1 MPTVPQ
7 VSVGS
12 LSQIFKIRRGFKV
25 LGLVLTSTLSATCCG
40 LVEAQLV
47 YSQTSSYGVSSQA
60 DPTPYSVSGQTV
72 QTPYGIPSQSV
83 ESGRANQTPYGMP
96 SQSHGF
102 DPSTNQFGEPDV
114 SPTEAPTQSYPSSED
129 GVSSPRSAPFTGN
142 CGTTTVDSSGG
153 FAQLVSN
160 VSQTAS
166 WVEQPAIGMGALLG
180 QVAPQVMA
188 YLNPAP
194 LPDINPLARQAK
206 VPVMMYHDILPQ
218 KQVFFDVTPK
228 EFESHLKLIKKK
240 GLTPISMD
248 QLVTHLRTGA
258 PLPPKPIVLTF
269 DDGYKGHYDY
279 VYPLLK
285 KYNYP
290 AVFAIYTAKVGKKM
304 GRSSLT
310 WEHLREMAKD
320 PLITIA
326 SHSVTH
332 KVMDGMSPR
341 QLGIETQQ
349 SKQILESQLGVP
361 IRYFVYPEGKFD
373 QAAIEAVEV
382 AGYEAALT
390 MDDNDERLAGQSENL
405 FAIGRIGQSRME
417 EMVDVAWEGPPV
429 TPIGFGFDF
438 AAPVRR
444 LDATIDNTPF
454 IFIAGGRPVTIH
466 ANTRGQVPEI
476 IAGTP
481 VVAAVDGG
489 FFSLEML
496 DSNEML
502 GPVYSQSHG
511 QFIPGKR
518 GEIPFLKER
527 PLVLIGPSAV
537 KFVPFDPQKH
547 NSLEGIQAEM
557 PEVTDAF
564 VAAGW
569 LVDRGQPQPLERF
582 GKLYS
587 VNELRHRAF
596 WGINQQGQPQIGVS
610 TEPIGSVDLG
620 MALAKAGF
628 RDAVMLDSGAST
640 SLAFKGASLV
650 GYTPRPVPHV
660 VGLIPP
666 GRTAGTAGTVCP
678 VVTSSAR

>member
-1 MPTVPQ
+1 MPTVPEAT
-7 VSVGS
+7 VRS
-12 LSQIFKIRRGFKV
+12 LNGIFKIRGGLKFLGIV
-25 LGLVLTSTLSATCCG
+25 LSSTLSSTSCWLAD
-40 LVEAQLV
+40 VQLA
-47 YSQTSSYGVSSQA
+47 YSQTSYDA
-60 DPTPYSVSGQTV
+60 T
-72 QTPYGIPSQSV
+72 
-83 ESGRANQTPYGMP
+83 NQTNEL
-96 SQSHGF
+96 
-102 DPSTNQFGEPDV
+102 NQPATSFGQPEVTPGGTLEPT
-114 SPTEAPTQSYPSSED
+114 SPTSPDGSSFPSHTPLPSNC
-129 GVSSPRSAPFTGN
+129 ATAQTGQP
-142 CGTTTVDSSGG
+142 SG
-153 FAQLVSN
+153 FAQLVSD

-166 WVEQPAIGMGALLG
+166 WVEQPAIGMGALVG
-180 QVAPQVMA
+180 QVAPQVLA
-188 YLNPAP
+188 YLNPTP

-206 VPVMMYHDILPQ
+206 VPVMMYHDILPE
-218 KQVFFDVTPK
+218 KQVFFDVTPD
-228 EFESHLKLIKKK
+228 EFEQHLKLIKKK

-320 PLITIA
+320 PLVTIA
-326 SHSVTH
+326 SHSVSH
-332 KVMDGMSPR
+332 KVMDGMSPE
-341 QLGIETQQ
+341 QLLVETQE
-349 SKQILESQLGVP
+349 SKRILESELGIP

-373 QAAIEAVEV
+373 KPAMESVEA
-382 AGYEAALT
+382 AGYAAALT

-417 EMVDVAWEGPPV
+417 EMVDVAWEGPSASPV
-429 TPIGFGFDF
+429 TFGFDF
-438 AAPVRR
+438 ASPVRR
-444 LDATIDNTPF
+444 VDATIDNTPF

-466 ANTRGQVPEI
+466 ASTRGQVPEI
-476 IAGTP
+476 IAKTP
-481 VVAAVDGG
+481 VIAAVDGG

-518 GEIPFLKER
+518 GEIPFLKDR
-527 PLVLIGPSAV
+527 PLVLIGPNAV
-537 KFVPFDPQKH
+537 RFVPFDPMKH

-569 LVDRGQPQPLERF
+569 LVDQGRPQPLERF
-582 GKLYS
+582 GRLYS

-620 MALAKAGF
+620 IALAKAGF

-640 SLAFKGASLV
+640 SLAFKGTSLV

-666 GRTAGTAGTVCP
+666 TSSAGTSNAGTVCP
-678 VVTSSAR
+678 VVTSSAK

>member
-1 MPTVPQ
+1 MPTVSEATAQ
-7 VSVGS
+7 LFRKV
-12 LSQIFKIRRGFKV
+12 FKIRGSLKFV
-25 LGLVLTSTLSATCCG
+25 GIVLTSTLSSTLAC
-40 LVEAQLV
+40 LSDVPLV
-47 YSQTSSYGVSSQA
+47 YSQTSYRDPSQTYTSPYEVPNQTDQFNQPTDQYSQPETDPGHAPAQSFPSSTDGFSFPNSAPLPTHCATSQA
-60 DPTPYSVSGQTV
+60 GKPTGL
-72 QTPYGIPSQSV
+72 
-83 ESGRANQTPYGMP
+83 
-96 SQSHGF
+96 
-102 DPSTNQFGEPDV
+102 
-114 SPTEAPTQSYPSSED
+114 
-129 GVSSPRSAPFTGN
+129 
-142 CGTTTVDSSGG
+142 
-153 FAQLVSN
+153 AQLVSN

-166 WVEQPAIGMGALLG
+166 WVEQPAIGMGTLVG

-206 VPVMMYHDILPQ
+206 VPVMMYHDILSQ

-258 PLPPKPIVLTF
+258 PLPPKPIVLSF

-341 QLGIETQQ
+341 QLWIETQK
-349 SKQILESQLGVP
+349 SKQILEAQLGVP

-373 QAAIEAVEV
+373 QPAMEAVEA

-417 EMVDVAWEGPPV
+417 EMVDVAWEGPQPA
-429 TPIGFGFDF
+429 PISFGFDF
-438 AAPVRR
+438 ASPVRR
-444 LDATIDNTPF
+444 INATIDNTPF

-518 GEIPFLKER
+518 GEIPFLKDR

-537 KFVPFDPQKH
+537 KFVPFDPKKH
-547 NSLEGIQAEM
+547 NSLEEIQAEM

-620 MALAKAGF
+620 IALAKAGF

-660 VGLIPP
+660 VGLIPA
-666 GRTAGTAGTVCP
+666 GGTAGTAGTVCP

>member
-1 MPTVPQ
+1 MSTVPE
-7 VSVGS
+7 VTVR
-12 LSQIFKIRRGFKV
+12 LFNKVFKIRGGLKF
-25 LGLVLTSTLSATCCG
+25 LGVVLTSTLSSTSCWF
-40 LVEAQLV
+40 LETQLV
-47 YSQTSSYGVSSQA
+47 YSQTPYGVPSQTSPA
-60 DPTPYSVSGQTV
+60 PYGGDPTQNNELNPSAGQV
-72 QTPYGIPSQSV
+72 GSPENTP
-83 ESGRANQTPYGMP
+83 N
-96 SQSHGF
+96 
-102 DPSTNQFGEPDV
+102 N
-114 SPTEAPTQSYPSSED
+114 SPAE
-129 GVSSPRSAPFTGN
+129 SSPGVENGFSAPNSVPLPAN
-142 CGTTTVDSSGG
+142 CGTPKVTNAGG
-153 FAQLVSN
+153 FTQLVSN
-160 VSQTAS
+160 VSQTAR
-166 WVEQPAIGMGALLG
+166 WVEQPAIGMGALVG
-180 QVAPQVMA
+180 QVAPQVLA
-188 YLNPAP
+188 YLNPTP
-194 LPDINPLARQAK
+194 LPEINPLARQAK
-206 VPVMMYHDILPQ
+206 VPVMMYHDILPE
-218 KQVFFDVTPK
+218 KQVFFDVTPE
-228 EFESHLKLIKKK
+228 EFEQHLKLIKEK
-240 GLTPISMD
+240 GLTPISLA

-310 WEHLREMAKD
+310 WEHLREMAQD

-332 KVMDGMSPR
+332 KVMDGMSPD
-341 QLGIETQQ
+341 QLLVETQE
-349 SKQILESQLGVP
+349 SKRILESQLGIP

-373 QAAIEAVEV
+373 KPAMEAVEA
-382 AGYEAALT
+382 AGYGAALT

-405 FAIGRIGQSRME
+405 FAIGRIGQSRMQ
-417 EMVDVAWEGPPV
+417 EMVDVAWEGPPASPV
-429 TPIGFGFDF
+429 TFGFDF
-438 AAPVRR
+438 ASSVRR
-444 LDATIDNTPF
+444 IDATIDNTPF

-466 ANTRGQVPEI
+466 ATTRGQVPEI
-476 IAGTP
+476 IAKTP
-481 VVAAVDGG
+481 VIAAVDGG

-502 GPVYSQSHG
+502 GPVYSQSHE

-518 GEIPFLKER
+518 GEIPFLKDR

-537 KFVPFDPQKH
+537 KFVPFDPAKH
-547 NSLEGIQAEM
+547 NSLAGIQAEM

-569 LVDRGQPQPLERF
+569 LVDQGRPQPLERF

-620 MALAKAGF
+620 IALAKAGF

-666 GRTAGTAGTVCP
+666 TGDAGAVCP
-678 VVTSSAR
+678 VVTSSAK

>member
-1 MPTVPQ
+1 MPTVPKATIRLFNKDFEIRK
-7 VSVGS
+7 S
-12 LSQIFKIRRGFKV
+12 LKF
-25 LGLVLTSTLSATCCG
+25 LGIVLTSTLSSTLCW
-40 LVEAQLV
+40 LPNVQLA
-47 YSQTSSYGVSSQA
+47 YSQMPYEASSQTNEFNSSITPSGQSEA
-60 DPTPYSVSGQTV
+60 DPTNPLVPASPPLPDGSSF
-72 QTPYGIPSQSV
+72 PNHAPIPS
-83 ESGRANQTPYGMP
+83 
-96 SQSHGF
+96 
-102 DPSTNQFGEPDV
+102 
-114 SPTEAPTQSYPSSED
+114 
-129 GVSSPRSAPFTGN
+129 N
-142 CGTTTVDSSGG
+142 CATAQVGKPAG
-153 FAQLVSN
+153 FAQLVSD
-160 VSQTAS
+160 VTQTAS
-166 WVEQPAIGMGALLG
+166 WVEQPAIGMSALLG
-180 QVAPQVMA
+180 QVAPQVLA
-188 YLNPAP
+188 YLNPTP

-206 VPVMMYHDILPQ
+206 VPVMMYHDILPE
-218 KQVFFDVTPK
+218 KQVFFDVTPQ
-228 EFESHLKLIKKK
+228 EFEQHLELIKTK

-248 QLVTHLRTGA
+248 QLVTHLRTGT

-332 KVMDGMSPR
+332 KVMDGMSPD
-341 QLGIETQQ
+341 QLLVETQE
-349 SKQILESQLGVP
+349 SKRILESELGVP

-373 QAAIEAVEV
+373 KPAMEAVEA
-382 AGYEAALT
+382 AGYNAALT

-405 FAIGRIGQSRME
+405 FAIGRIGQSRIQ
-417 EMVDVAWEGPPV
+417 EMVDVAWEGPQA
-429 TPIGFGFDF
+429 TPITFGFDF
-438 AAPVRR
+438 ASPVRR
-444 LDATIDNTPF
+444 IDATIDNTPF

-476 IAGTP
+476 IAKTP

-489 FFSLEML
+489 FFSLEVL

-511 QFIPGKR
+511 RFIPGKR
-518 GEIPFLKER
+518 GEIPFLKDR
-527 PLVLIGPSAV
+527 PLVLIGPNSV
-537 KFVPFDPQKH
+537 RFIPFDPQKH

-557 PEVTDAF
+557 PDVTDAF

-569 LVDRGQPQPLERF
+569 LVDQGQPQPIERF

-596 WGINQQGQPQIGVS
+596 WGINRQGQPQIGVS

-620 MALAKAGF
+620 IALAKAGF

-640 SLAFKGASLV
+640 SLAFQGASLV

-660 VGLIPP
+660 VGLVPP
-666 GRTAGTAGTVCP
+666 GNHAETVCP
-678 VVTSSAR
+678 VITSSAR